1 MNTITTILV
10 PFNNSV
16 TSEVALN
23 YAINFSKNEEDITI
37 LLATIENGDVVPNYD
52 PRVHF
57 DRVIS
62 TYKRPPKV
70 KVDFLTGKGDLI
82 NNLVELQ
89 IAKRADI
96 IIMGTKGTSDSD
108 TAESNT
114 SKLVLAADCPV
125 IVVPKHIKTNS
136 ISKIALA
143 IGAEPIDEPSSLN
156 VLLDVSRRFGAQV
169 HVLSIDNDS
178 TNFSAI
184 DEKTE
189 NTLEYYLESFYT
201 KHAFPES
208 SDILQGIFDYVN
220 KNQIDLL
227 AILPRNHI
235 KKGEASKGKLT
246 KLLTLHSQVPVLAID

>member
-23 YAINFSKNEEDITI
+23 YAINFSKNEKDIT
-37 LLATIENGDVVPNYD
+37 LLLVTIANGNVESNYD
-52 PRVHF
+52 PRAHF

-70 KVDFLTGKGDLI
+70 TVDFLTGKGDLI

-89 IAKRADI
+89 IAKKADI
-96 IIMGTKGTSDSD
+96 IIMGTKGTNDD
-108 TAESNT
+108 AAETNT
-114 SKLVLAADCPV
+114 SKLVLTADCPV
-125 IVVPKHIKTNS
+125 IVVPKNIETTS

-143 IGAEPIDEPSSLN
+143 IGTEPIDEPSSLN
-156 VLLDVSRRFGAQV
+156 ILLDVSRRFGAQV

-208 SDILQGIFDYVN
+208 SDILKGIFDYVN
-220 KNQIDLL
+220 KNEIDLL